1 MVFAVDSLGED
12 DIPLRMVSENDYSLE
27 FEEAGVIPIE
37 VAVGEK
43 DKEDGSCLGLV
54 SREKVPIEN

>member
-12 DIPLRMVSENDYSLE
+12 NIPLRMVSENDSSLE
-27 FEEAGVIPIE
+27 FEEAGVRPIE

-43 DKEDGSCLGLV
+43 DKEKGT
-54 SREKVPIEN
+54 